1 MRFLAIG
8 GSGRTG
14 KLVINELL
22 ERDHQVTAL
31 IRNPASL
38 EERSGLGIV
47 QGTRLIISTRFD
59 RLN

>member
-22 ERDHQVTAL
+22 KRDHQVTAL
-31 IRNPASL
+31 IRDPASL
-38 EERSGLGIV
+38 EERSGLDLV